1 MNTFTKTTSVAALV
15 AIVGTGAVAGTFNV
29 DGQYNPNTDAY
40 SHEFFVPSEMEDGTA
55 IDDVVI
61 KVGLGNEVNPGV
73 GVFSSLFVFVQ
84 LPTNFTDLTFGTGTH
99 DSWQSANKY
108 PIGFDKVTGSESAS
122 FTFNGEDGKIKLSYE
137 ELKEGKGKSAV
148 VVGTAGH
155 KIDKD
160 ANGQLVAAATSLD
173 YNMVLFPSLFAL
185 GDDSS
190 SPTLKKDDGFGDLYE
205 VALSNFDGYVFTQN
219 YEFEIAGSFT
229 LDDLPILF
237 TSDQFFGDGNENK
250 DNNFFQ
256 FHASPSKGGS
266 NSDAISQL
274 QGEDL
279 TMVAISN
286 GGGGG
291 GGPLPATV
299 PVPLGL
305 PMLLTGL
312 GVLGFMVRRK
322 KSA

>member
-1 MNTFTKTTSVAALV
+1 MSTFTKTTSVAALA
-15 AIVGTGAVAGTFNV
+15 AIVGTSAVAGTFNV
-29 DGQYNPNTDAY
+29 DGQYNPSTDAY
-40 SHEFFVPSEMEDGTA
+40 SHEFFVPSELEDGTA
-55 IDDVVI
+55 IDDVII

-108 PIGFDKVTGSESAS
+108 PIDFDKVTGSESAS
-122 FTFNGEDGKIKLSYE
+122 FTFNGAGGTIKLSYQE
-137 ELKEGKGKSAV
+137 VKDGKGKNANV
-148 VVGTAGH
+148 IGTVGH
-155 KIDKD
+155 KIDGD

-185 GDDSS
+185 GKDSN
-190 SPTLKKDDGFGDLYE
+190 SPELKEDGFGNDLYE

-219 YEFEIAGSFT
+219 YEFEIAGQFT
-229 LDDLPILF
+229 IDDLPILF
-237 TSDQFFGDGNENK
+237 TSADFFGDGKEDK
-250 DNNFFQ
+250 DNTFFE

-279 TMVAISN
+279 TMVAIN
-286 GGGGG
+286 NDGG

-299 PVPLGL
+299 PVPLSL